1 MAKED
6 IQKETKESNSKGG
19 GAEKEKQDKSA
30 KNSDCDEANSEASKV
45 PITIDPEEARFTNS
59 GGKSEHMVVNFT
71 AKRMAIK
78 IRCGNALFRVEPT
91 HMIVEPNK
99 CRQLTINRMPGP
111 IQTDKAI
118 IQYIDIEKD
127 VQDAKAAFKA
137 ADGAGTKIPYIKI
150 KLVAGAGCGRK
161 MSREVL
167 EE

>member
-1 MAKED
+1 MTKED
-6 IQKETKESNSKGG
+6 NQKETSSKKDG
-19 GAEKEKQDKSA
+19 EKDKSA
-30 KNSDCDEANSEASKV
+30 KKDSECDEANSEASKV
-45 PITIDPEEARFTNS
+45 PITIDPEEAKFSNA

-71 AKRMAIK
+71 PKRMALK

-91 HMIVEPNK
+91 HMIIEPNK

-118 IQYIDIEKD
+118 VQYIDIEKD
-127 VQDAKAAFKA
+127 AQDAKAAFKA
-137 ADGAGTKIPYIKI
+137 ADEAKAKIPHIKI
-150 KLVAGAGCGRK
+150 KLVAAASGGRK

>member
-6 IQKETKESNSKGG
+6 NQKESNSK
-19 GAEKEKQDKSA
+19 AADKEKQDKSA

-45 PITIDPEEARFTNS
+45 PITIDPEEARFSNS

-71 AKRMAIK
+71 AKRMALK

-99 CRQLTINRMPGP
+99 CRQLTINRLPGP

-137 ADGAGTKIPYIKI
+137 ADAGGSKIPYIKI
-150 KLVAGAGCGRK
+150 KLVAGAGSGRK